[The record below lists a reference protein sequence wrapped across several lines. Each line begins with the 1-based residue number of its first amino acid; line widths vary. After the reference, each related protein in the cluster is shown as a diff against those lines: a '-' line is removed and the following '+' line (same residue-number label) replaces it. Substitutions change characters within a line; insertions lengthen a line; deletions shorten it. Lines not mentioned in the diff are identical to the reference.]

1 MKLALA
7 LALLALA
14 AVGCMKVPEG
24 TSILVTDSPE
34 ALCGVRVN
42 CYHAGT
48 RTIVVLP
55 GQSLRVWAH
64 EGCHAHQHYTVLT
77 ELGREPR
84 TDMRDWLDTDEAAEY
99 DAIAD
104 ARPTDWKLSADNLIE
119 DFAEGCARYM
129 VGLPSTDARNDF
141 FAERDKAWE

>member
-1 MKLALA
+1 
-7 LALLALA
+7 
-14 AVGCMKVPEG
+14 
-24 TSILVTDSPE
+24 
-34 ALCGVRVN
+34 
-42 CYHAGT
+42 
-48 RTIVVLP
+48 
-55 GQSLRVWAH
+55 
-64 EGCHAHQHYTVLT
+64 
-77 ELGREPR
+77 
-84 TDMRDWLDTDEAAEY
+84 MRDWLDTDEAAEY